1 MKIEALSPFTA
12 FDGSMIVFNKGDV
25 RDISDNL
32 AAYYIEHG
40 IAKKVRA
47 NAKETAIAPAVD
59 DSNPV
64 FDPTGASAADDTDD
78 QAPAA

>member
-25 RDISDNL
+25 RDISEKL

-47 NAKETAIAPAVD
+47 NAKETDVAPPVD
-59 DSNPV
+59 DRNPA
-64 FDPTGASAADDTDD
+64 FDPAAAADAEDE
-78 QAPAA
+78 APTA

>member
-25 RDISDNL
+25 RDISEKL
-32 AAYYIEHG
+32 AGYYIEHG
-40 IAKKVRA
+40 LAKKVRA
-47 NAKETAIAPAVD
+47 NAKETEVSPPVDERNPA
-59 DSNPV
+59 
-64 FDPTGASAADDTDD
+64 FDPTTAADAED